1 MLNGLGDSLVDHVRK
16 KVQEGH
22 ELRVTFD
29 NFDLSILT
37 KIIVKAYQ
45 NCMWFTVASNN
56 KLILSFA
63 SRFVTLMWNN
73 ATFPPLYCQSLS
85 GDGGEWLCV

>member
-45 NCMWFTVASNN
+45 NCM
-56 KLILSFA
+56 
-63 SRFVTLMWNN
+63 
-73 ATFPPLYCQSLS
+73 
-85 GDGGEWLCV
+85 